1 LSANISRFYWYQWNN
16 DEWGTLWNPAPAP
29 NGTVLEPAIA
39 YQQVYGWLVG
49 STLSAPCVSNG
60 SVWTCTFTRPN
71 GYQAEAVWDTS
82 QSCNGGACTT
92 SNLAVGAQ
100 YTKNHDLA
108 GNSGVISDHTVAV
121 GLKPIWLA
129 NQ

>member
-1 LSANISRFYWYQWNN
+1 
-16 DEWGTLWNPAPAP
+16 
-29 NGTVLEPAIA
+29 VLEPAIA

-60 SVWTCTFTRPN
+60 TVWTCTFTRPN
-71 GYQAEAVWDTS
+71 GYQADAVWDTS

-100 YTKNHDLA
+100 YTKSHDLA
-108 GNSGVISDHTVAV
+108 GNSGVISDHTAEV